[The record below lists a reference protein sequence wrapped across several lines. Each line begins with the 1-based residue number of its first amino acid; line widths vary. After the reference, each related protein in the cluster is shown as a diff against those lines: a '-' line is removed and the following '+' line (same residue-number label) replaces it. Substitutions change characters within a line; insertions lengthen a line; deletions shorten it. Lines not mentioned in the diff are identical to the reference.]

1 MVKVAFFQKDQL
13 GIVSLDGNGR
23 KWVKNGLFWP
33 KIDFY
38 SECGVIINHF
48 NNFIPSCIEILGSPV
63 VIAFRSKIPWFC
75 EFEVI

>member
-13 GIVSLDGNGR
+13 GIGLPGR

-38 SECGVIINHF
+38 SECGAIINHS
-48 NNFIPSCIEILGSPV
+48 NNFIPSCTEILGSPV
-63 VIAFRSKIPWFC
+63 VIAFRSKISWFC